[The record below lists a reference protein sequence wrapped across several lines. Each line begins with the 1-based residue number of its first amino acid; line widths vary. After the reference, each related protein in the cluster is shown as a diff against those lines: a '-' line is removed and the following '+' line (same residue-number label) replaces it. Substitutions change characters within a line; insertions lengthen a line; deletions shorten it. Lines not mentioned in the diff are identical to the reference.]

1 MRTVIESLGVY
12 LPPRSVTS
20 AEVLQGCAHTLL
32 FPFKRYTF
40 EGYTGIRSRRM
51 AGETEFS
58 IDLARRAVEDCL
70 AGSRHGPEDID
81 LLVCCSISRC
91 DGPHFETTFEPA
103 AAVRLKHELG
113 FTHAVTF
120 DVSNACAG
128 MFTGIQIADTL
139 LARGTIRRAMVVSGE
154 YVTHLTLTAQRVIRS
169 FLDSRLACFT
179 LGDAGAALVLER
191 TDTEGAGFHEI
202 DLFTLGRHSDLCVAH
217 ATDDGP
223 MMFTEMGKMTDAA
236 LMPSIRH
243 LEEVVSRSA
252 LRHEDFSHIVMH
264 QTSRRV
270 LREAARVLSRE
281 MPWVPQGRSHIDNL
295 ADRGNTA
302 STSHFVALMD
312 QSLGGRIRSG
322 QSVAFSITGSG
333 LTLGS
338 ALYTLD
344 DLPDRLRQ
352 RRASSQPSTA
362 RVACAGPAVPPA
374 TPAPMP
380 AAPVSTRVRIAA
392 VGTLSPESAAGQAS
406 VDLGRLAAEE
416 CLGRWPRD
424 RSDIGLLLFAGTYRT
439 DTMLEPALAA
449 LVAGQLG
456 LNDTFES
463 SHHRRT
469 LAFDVWNGGVG
480 FLNACF
486 VAAEMIQARKTE
498 AALVVTSETETNNAA
513 ARYRGVVETGSALLL
528 ERSAGTSGFG
538 RFLFRSFTEHIG
550 ALTSHG
556 RFEHGRRSLD
566 VRRDPRLDELH
577 VTGVVSA
584 VRDLLAAEALD
595 ISQVKAVL
603 PPQVSSAFIG
613 RLADALGVSR
623 DRCID
628 VTVGGLD
635 LFSSSLPYALR
646 ETERRSLLG
655 AGDAALLIGVGAG
668 LQVGCAVYHF

>member
-1 MRTVIESLGVY
+1 MKTVIESLGVY

-20 AEVLQGCAHTLL
+20 AEVLQGCTHTLL

-51 AGETEFS
+51 AGETEFA

-103 AAVRLKHELG
+103 ASIRLKHDLG
-113 FTHAVTF
+113 FTRALTF

-179 LGDAGAALVLER
+179 LGDAGAAVVLER
-191 TDTEGAGFHEI
+191 ADAGGAGFHEI

-223 MMFTEMGKMTDAA
+223 MMFTEMGKMQDAA
-236 LMPSIRH
+236 LVPSVRH
-243 LEEVVSRSA
+243 LEEVLSRCP
-252 LRHEDFSHIVMH
+252 LRHEEFSHLVMH
-264 QTSRRV
+264 QTSRSV
-270 LREAARVLSRE
+270 LREAVRVVSRD
-281 MPWVPQGRSHIDNL
+281 MPWVPQGRTHIDNL

-322 QSVAFSITGSG
+322 QSIAFSITGSG

-344 DLPDRLRQ
+344 DLPDRLRR
-352 RRASSQPSTA
+352 RRASNE
-362 RVACAGPAVPPA
+362 PPA
-374 TPAPMP
+374 ARAAGAAPAPVP
-380 AAPVSTRVRIAA
+380 AAPATTRVRIAST
-392 VGTLSPESAAGQAS
+392 GTLSPATAAGKPS
-406 VDLGRLAAEE
+406 VELGRLAAEE
-416 CLGRWPRD
+416 CLGRWARD

-498 AALVVTSETETNNAA
+498 AALVVTSETETNHAA
-513 ARYRGVVETGSALLL
+513 ARHRRVVETGSALLL
-528 ERSAGTSGFG
+528 ERSAGAGGFG

-550 ALTSHG
+550 ALTSRG
-556 RFEHGRRSLD
+556 RIEGGRRSLD
-566 VRRDPRLDELH
+566 VRRDPRLDELS
-577 VTGVVSA
+577 VACVAAV

-628 VTVGGLD
+628 VTVDGLD
-635 LFSSSLPYALR
+635 LFSSSLPHALR
-646 ETERRSLLG
+646 EAERRSLLG